1 MSSLLPI
8 NVDEI
13 TPIISKC
20 IYSSVRISS
29 FFATIP
35 LFSQL
40 TIPNYFKII
49 LTMLIAFIFS
59 PIISV
64 YSGHAVPEI
73 FSGNG
78 LLSVMQEALIGIG
91 MGVIFKISFEVLNLA
106 GEMIGT
112 SMQLNFAQVYSPTD
126 NSETNILGSF
136 YQIFGMLVFISLHGP
151 IILFILV
158 YKSFVAMPLCAG
170 FINNHQ
176 IKLLLDFSQTMFVYS
191 LLLSLPVMITLFI
204 VNIGLMVISRLS
216 TTFNIFT
223 IGFPVAIFTGLC
235 TLIFSLPPSLHSF
248 TEILRKTFE
257 FIMHWQVAK

>member
-1 MSSLLPI
+1 MSSLLPM

-20 IYSSVRISS
+20 IYSSVRISG

-40 TIPNYFKII
+40 SIPNYFKII
-49 LTMLIAFIFS
+49 LTLLIAFIFS
-59 PIISV
+59 PIV
-64 YSGHAVPEI
+64 TTGMDYTVPEI

-78 LLSVMQEALIGIG
+78 LILIMQEALIGIG

-112 SMQLNFAQVYSPTD
+112 SMQLNFAQVYSPSD

-151 IILFILV
+151 IILITLV
-158 YKSFVAMPLCAG
+158 YKSFVAMPMSAG
-170 FINNHQ
+170 FVNNNQ

-204 VNIGLMVISRLS
+204 INIGLMIISRLS

-223 IGFPVAIFTGLC
+223 IGFPVTIFVGLC
-235 TLIFSLPPSLHSF
+235 TLIFSLPPSLHNF
-248 TEILRKTFE
+248 TEILRHTYE
-257 FIMHWQVAK
+257 IIMHWQVTK